1 LEIHVVKG
9 GDAQRGT
16 GTGWTSWSADGC
28 RAWGLFIASAPQARY
43 DRRTEA
49 PPAEPMPPELLAAHY
64 RLVTKAIADGR
75 LVPFLGAGVNLCG
88 RPAGESWQR
97 GRYLPSGAELAE
109 YLAETYGYPASE
121 TRDLVRV
128 SQYVAVMTGSGP
140 LYEELRGLFQADY
153 LPTALHEL
161 LARLPKL
168 LRDKRY
174 PARACHQLIV
184 TTNYDDTLERA
195 FQAAGEAFDLVSYV
209 AEGEWRGRFL
219 HLPPAGEARVIERPN
234 EYRGLSLDERPVIL
248 KIHGAIDRANPERD
262 SFVITEDHYI
272 DYLTRTELS
281 SLVPV
286 QLAAHL
292 RKSHFLFL
300 GYGLRDWNLRVILH
314 RIWGAQK
321 LTYKSWA
328 IQFDPT
334 PMDKEFWQKR
344 DVEILAM
351 RLEDYLGGLATQL
364 ETLPPPGPP
373 PAE

>member
-1 LEIHVVKG
+1 
-9 GDAQRGT
+9 
-16 GTGWTSWSADGC
+16 
-28 RAWGLFIASAPQARY
+28 
-43 DRRTEA
+43 
-49 PPAEPMPPELLAAHY
+49 MPPEALAAHY
-64 RLVTKAIADGR
+64 RLVTKAIAEGR

-88 RPAGESWQR
+88 RPSGERWQR
-97 GRYLPSGAELAE
+97 GRYLPSGSELAD

-121 TRDLVRV
+121 ARDLVRV

-140 LYEELRGLFQADY
+140 LYEELHGLFQSDY
-153 LPTALHEL
+153 VPTALHVL
-161 LARLPKL
+161 LAGLPKL
-168 LRDKRY
+168 ARDKGYAPRVS
-174 PARACHQLIV
+174 HQLIV

-195 FQAAGEAFDLVSYV
+195 FRAAGEPFDLVSYV
-209 AEGEWRGRFL
+209 AEGEWRGKFL
-219 HLPPAGEARVIERPN
+219 HTPPDQEPRVIERPN
-234 EYRGLSLDERPVIL
+234 EYLGLSLDTRSVIL

-300 GYGLRDWNLRVILH
+300 GYSLRDWNLRVILH

-321 LTYKSWA
+321 LSYKSWA
-328 IQFDPT
+328 IQSDPT

-344 DVEILAM
+344 DVEILSM
-351 RLEDYLGGLATQL
+351 RLEDYVNGVTEQLAAM
-364 ETLPPPGPP
+364 
-373 PAE
+373 PAVGTSAAG